1 MARRR
6 PSLTNGFRGRPVAD
20 AQAELPSFPM
30 LSSVP
35 ETSRAGDERSRP
47 CEPPVQRARRRGGR
61 PKKTGATSRAYRVHV
76 LLTATEKARVRRE
89 ASAGGL
95 SISEYARR
103 RMLGRRVVPRVDA
116 DAERQLRRIGV
127 NLNQLAR
134 VANTT
139 GQVERGADLNAL
151 VAELRRV
158 IEGLR
163 GEARSPA
170 DP

>member
-1 MARRR
+1 M
-6 PSLTNGFRGRPVAD
+6 
-20 AQAELPSFPM
+20 
-30 LSSVP
+30 
-35 ETSRAGDERSRP
+35 
-47 CEPPVQRARRRGGR
+47 
-61 PKKTGATSRAYRVHV
+61 
-76 LLTATEKARVRRE
+76 LLTVAEKARVRRE

-134 VANTT
+134 VANTS
-139 GQVERGADLNAL
+139 GQVERGADLDAL
-151 VAELRRV
+151 VAELRRA
-158 IEGLR
+158 IAGLR
-163 GEARSPA
+163 GGAVPPA